1 MIAHLT
7 QGSNDMHRSIQFYD
21 ALLNPLGIKRR
32 EQEPAQD
39 EFIVCYKTDSP
50 DSPLFFVV
58 KPIDEQAATSGNG
71 AMVAFQAKDTSQ
83 VDQCYEAGMNSG
95 GVDEG
100 KPGPRPNYSQGYYG
114 AYLRDPDGNKVHIV
128 YRSDV

>member
-7 QGSNDMHRSIQFYD
+7 QGSNDMHRSIRFYD
-21 ALLNPLGIKRR
+21 AFLDPLGISRR
-32 EQEPAQD
+32 AQEAAQD
-39 EFIVCYKTDSP
+39 EIMVCYKTDSP
-50 DSPLFFVV
+50 DSTLFFVV
-58 KPIDEQAATSGNG
+58 KPIDEQPATSGNG
-71 AMVAFQAKDTSQ
+71 AMVAFQAKSAHQ
-83 VDQCYEAGMNSG
+83 VDQCYEAGMSSG
-95 GVDEG
+95 GIDEG

>member
-7 QGSNDMHRSIQFYD
+7 QGSNDMHRSIRFYD
-21 ALLNPLGIKRR
+21 AFLDPLGISRR
-32 EQEPAQD
+32 AQEAAQD
-39 EFIVCYKTDSP
+39 EIMVCYKTESSA
-50 DSPLFFVV
+50 SPLLFIV
-58 KPIDEQAATSGNG
+58 KPINEQVATSGNG
-71 AMVAFQAKDTSQ
+71 AMVAFQATSASQ
-83 VDQCYEAGMNSG
+83 VDQCYEAGMSNG

-100 KPGPRPNYSQGYYG
+100 KPGPRPQYSQGYYG